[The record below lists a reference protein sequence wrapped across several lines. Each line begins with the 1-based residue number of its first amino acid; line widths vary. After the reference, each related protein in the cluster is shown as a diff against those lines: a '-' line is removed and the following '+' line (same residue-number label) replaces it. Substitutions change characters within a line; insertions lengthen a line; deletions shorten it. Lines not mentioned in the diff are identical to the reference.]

1 MLARPPARS
10 PPPRRAGSRGARTG
24 RPGQAELPAGPSPKF
39 DFSAKRSGPSETRLS
54 GPRGAQR
61 LHQGTAPA
69 GRGGPGTPTIGRGT
83 HLALVPRSAPRP
95 LRRAAVH
102 RSRTVCVFGLLD
114 PHGGAAR
121 PGAGGLMRPRDRRWL
136 PPPASAGQP
145 GPSGS
150 GAAARSG
157 EGAEGTGG
165 GSPDP
170 ARGERADRIWSLREA
185 WSEVAPCAAGPRAG
199 ARLCGG
205 LEAPAPPQYLRV
217 CW

>member
-1 MLARPPARS
+1 MEAEGPLQGSIGRACRDSTLASLGKVRL
-10 PPPRRAGSRGARTG
+10 GTG
-24 RPGQAELPAGPSPKF
+24 ELKA
-39 DFSAKRSGPSETRLS
+39 SETER
-54 GPRGAQR
+54 P
-61 LHQGTAPA
+61 TPA
-69 GRGGPGTPTIGRGT
+69 SAAAGT
-83 HLALVPRSAPRP
+83 HLALVPRLAPRP